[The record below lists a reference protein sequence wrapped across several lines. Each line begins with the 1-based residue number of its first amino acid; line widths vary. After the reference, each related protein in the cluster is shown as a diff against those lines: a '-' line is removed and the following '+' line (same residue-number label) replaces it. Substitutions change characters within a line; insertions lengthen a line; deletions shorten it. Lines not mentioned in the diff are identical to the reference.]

1 MSGSVR
7 EVQDLA
13 DQILALLGVRIRSGE
28 LVVRYADGLVQKC
41 ETRCVHPAP
50 PPAVPARLPASVTRP

>member
-13 DQILALLGVRIRSGE
+13 DQILALLGVRIRSGG
-28 LVVRYADGLVQKC
+28 LVVRYVDGLVQKC
-41 ETRCVHPAP
+41 ETRCVHPAV
-50 PPAVPARLPASVTRP
+50 PAARLPAHATRR

>member
-1 MSGSVR
+1 MR

-28 LVVRYADGLVQKC
+28 LVMRYADGLVQKS
-41 ETRCVHPAP
+41 ETRTDFRAGY
-50 PPAVPARLPASVTRP
+50 AISRF